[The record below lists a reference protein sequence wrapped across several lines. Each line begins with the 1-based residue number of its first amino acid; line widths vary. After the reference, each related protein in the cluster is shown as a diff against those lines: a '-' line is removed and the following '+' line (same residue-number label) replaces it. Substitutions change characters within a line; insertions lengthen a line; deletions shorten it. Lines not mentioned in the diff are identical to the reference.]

1 MKKFYRKKV
10 GVLSLSIVSTT
21 LCLLYVLKS
30 QFSLTN
36 ASEEFKRANTRE
48 NIPKHINL
56 INGTFEEPEINT
68 VWAYIRP
75 MNMHTENET
84 YIEGWNIACN
94 ETDIEK
100 ASSSEIGENRPEKE
114 DINTGKFSDFS
125 NYVELKKLDY
135 TSNNPNQSLELV
147 SEEPV
152 YVYQNFE
159 TTAKQK
165 LYINFDYR
173 SSMTDNEKLKV
184 YMAEKDEARNESN
197 LIFEKNAT
205 TDWKNQTLTYTIPE
219 GREESSIGF
228 FTEERDYRTSGVNI
242 DNVDIKTGA
251 YLLVE
256 ESSNKALANIKD
268 GNSIRYNIKIKNYGQ
283 LAAGSLSLFDIL
295 DGSIKSISELKLGEQ
310 AISSYSVEDNR
321 LKINLDSRLLIEP
334 NEEINVSYVAQI
346 DSDKL
351 SKALYDIKTQ
361 MQVNYRDYAYGELRG
376 EDKAYSN
383 VYEQQIYKTM
393 EEKNNDVAENISN
406 INSSDSNRFVSL
418 SDKADKEKKLEIET
432 KLENPASLAVGGAK
446 LKYGINVK
454 NKGDKP
460 LKNIWLRAYVPK
472 YTNYLDSDSLGEYGY
487 VNKREHITW
496 YIDEIPAGEEKKLYY
511 DVSVDYCIGGSIETD
526 TYYEILD
533 EGTKPYYNTETNPK
547 NRLD

>member
-1 MKKFYRKKV
+1 MKKSDRKKV
-10 GVLSLSIVSTT
+10 RALSLGVAIIT

-56 INGTFEEPEINT
+56 INGTFEEPKINT

-75 MNMHTENET
+75 MNMHTESEA
-84 YIEGWNIACN
+84 YIEGWNIACD
-94 ETDIEK
+94 EVATRE
-100 ASSSEIGENRPEKE
+100 ASPSGIG
-114 DINTGKFSDFS
+114 IVSDGGHS
-125 NYVELKKLDY
+125 CLRNYLELKKLDY
-135 TSNNPNQSLELV
+135 RSDNQSLELI
-147 SEEPV
+147 SEEPI

-173 SSMTDNEKLKV
+173 SSVSNAGKLKV

-197 LIFEKNAT
+197 LIFEKKAST
-205 TDWKNQTLTYTIPE
+205 AWQNQTLSYVVPK
-219 GREESSIGF
+219 GQEESSIGF
-228 FTEERDYRTSGVNI
+228 FSEGSAYRTIGVNI

-256 ESSNKALANIKD
+256 KSSDKALSDTKD

-295 DGSIKSISELKLGEQ
+295 DRSIKSISELKLGEQ

-321 LKINLDSRLLIEP
+321 LKINLDSGLLIEP

-361 MQVNYRDYAYGELRG
+361 MQVNYRDYAYGELAE
-376 EDKAYSN
+376 EDMAYSN

-393 EEKNNDVAENISN
+393 EEKNNDVAENTSN

-418 SDKADKEKKLEIET
+418 SDKADKEEKLEIET

-511 DVSVDYCIGGSIETD
+511 DVSVDYCVGGSIETD

-547 NRLD
+547 NILD

>member
-1 MKKFYRKKV
+1 MKKFDRKKV
-10 GVLSLSIVSTT
+10 GVLSLSIASTT

-56 INGTFEEPEINT
+56 INGTFEEPKINT

-75 MNMHTENET
+75 MNMHTENEA
-84 YIEGWNIACN
+84 YIEGWNIACD
-94 ETDIEK
+94 EVATREASPSDIG
-100 ASSSEIGENRPEKE
+100 IV
-114 DINTGKFSDFS
+114 SDGGRFCLR
-125 NYVELKKLDY
+125 NYLELKKLDY
-135 TSNNPNQSLELV
+135 RSDNQSLELI
-147 SEEPV
+147 SEEPI

-173 SSMTDNEKLKV
+173 SSVSNAGKLKV

-197 LIFEKNAT
+197 LIFEKKAS
-205 TDWKNQTLTYTIPE
+205 TDWQNQTLSYVVPK
-219 GREESSIGF
+219 GQEESSIGF
-228 FTEERDYRTSGVNI
+228 FSEGSAYRTIGVNI

-256 ESSNKALANIKD
+256 KSSDKALANIKD

-321 LKINLDSRLLIEP
+321 LKINLDSGFLIEP

-346 DSDKL
+346 DSSKL

-376 EDKAYSN
+376 EDKTYSN

-393 EEKNNDVAENISN
+393 EEKNNDVVENTSN

-418 SDKADKEKKLEIET
+418 SDKVDKEKKLEIET

-460 LKNIWLRAYVPK
+460 LKNIRLRAYVPK

-487 VNKREHITW
+487 VNKREYITW

>member
-1 MKKFYRKKV
+1 MKKFDRKKV
-10 GVLSLSIVSTT
+10 GVLSLSIASTT

-48 NIPKHINL
+48 NVPKYINL
-56 INGTFEEPEINT
+56 INGTFEEPKINT
-68 VWAYIRP
+68 VWTYIRP
-75 MNMHTENET
+75 MNIHTESEA
-84 YIEGWNIACN
+84 YIEGWNIACD
-94 ETDIEK
+94 EVATREASPSDI
-100 ASSSEIGENRPEKE
+100 GVV
-114 DINTGKFSDFS
+114 SDGGHS
-125 NYVELKKLDY
+125 CLRNYLELKKLDY
-135 TSNNPNQSLELV
+135 RSDNQSLELI
-147 SEEPV
+147 SEEPI

-173 SSMTDNEKLKV
+173 SSVSNAGKLKV
-184 YMAEKDEARNESN
+184 YMAEKDETKNESN
-197 LIFEKNAT
+197 LIFEKRAT
-205 TDWKNQTLTYTIPE
+205 TDWQNQTLSYVVPE
-219 GREESSIGF
+219 GQEESSIGF
-228 FTEERDYRTSGVNI
+228 FSEGSAYRTIGVNI

-256 ESSNKALANIKD
+256 KSSDKA
-268 GNSIRYNIKIKNYGQ
+268 
-283 LAAGSLSLFDIL
+283 
-295 DGSIKSISELKLGEQ
+295 LKLGEQ
-310 AISSYSVEDNR
+310 AISSYSVEESK
-321 LKINLDSRLLIEP
+321 LKINLDSGFLIEP

-376 EDKAYSN
+376 EDKTYSN

-526 TYYEILD
+526 TYYEILY

>member
-1 MKKFYRKKV
+1 MKKSDRKKV
-10 GVLSLSIVSTT
+10 RALSLGVAIIT

-30 QFSLTN
+30 QFNLTN
-36 ASEEFKRANTRE
+36 ASEEFRKANTRE
-48 NIPKHINL
+48 NVPKYINL
-56 INGTFEEPEINT
+56 INGTFEEPKINT
-68 VWAYIRP
+68 VWTYIRP
-75 MNMHTENET
+75 MNIHTESEA
-84 YIEGWNIACN
+84 YIEGWNIACD
-94 ETDIEK
+94 EVATRE
-100 ASSSEIGENRPEKE
+100 ASPS
-114 DINTGKFSDFS
+114 DTGIVSDGGRS
-125 NYVELKKLDY
+125 CLRNYLELKKLDY
-135 TSNNPNQSLELV
+135 GSDNQSLELI
-147 SEEPV
+147 SEEPI

-173 SSMTDNEKLKV
+173 SSVSNAGKLKV

-197 LIFEKNAT
+197 LIFEKKAT
-205 TDWKNQTLTYTIPE
+205 TDWQNQTLSYVVPK
-219 GREESSIGF
+219 GQEESSIGF
-228 FTEERDYRTSGVNI
+228 FSEGSAYRTIGVNI

-256 ESSNKALANIKD
+256 KSSDKALSDTKD

-295 DGSIKSISELKLGEQ
+295 DRSIKSISELKLGEQ

-321 LKINLDSRLLIEP
+321 LKINLDSSFLIEP

-361 MQVNYRDYAYGELRG
+361 MQVNYRDYAYGELAE
-376 EDKAYSN
+376 EDMAYSN

-393 EEKNNDVAENISN
+393 EEKNNDVVENTSN
-406 INSSDSNRFVSL
+406 INNSDSNRFVSL

-432 KLENPASLAVGGAK
+432 KLENPTSLAVGGAK

-533 EGTKPYYNTETNPK
+533 EGTKPYYNTEINPK

>member
-10 GVLSLSIVSTT
+10 GVLSLSIASTT

-30 QFSLTN
+30 QFNLTN
-36 ASEEFKRANTRE
+36 ASEEFKRASMRE
-48 NIPKHINL
+48 DVPKHINL
-56 INGTFEEPEINT
+56 INGTFEEPKINT
-68 VWAYIRP
+68 VWTYIRP
-75 MNMHTENET
+75 MNIHTESEA
-84 YIEGWNIACN
+84 YIEGWNIACD
-94 ETDIEK
+94 EVATREASPSDIG
-100 ASSSEIGENRPEKE
+100 IV
-114 DINTGKFSDFS
+114 SDGGHS
-125 NYVELKKLDY
+125 CLRNYLELKKLDY
-135 TSNNPNQSLELV
+135 RSDNQSLELI
-147 SEEPV
+147 SEEPI

-173 SSMTDNEKLKV
+173 SSVSNAGKLKV
-184 YMAEKDEARNESN
+184 YMAEKDETRNESN
-197 LIFEKNAT
+197 LIFEKKAST
-205 TDWKNQTLTYTIPE
+205 VWQNQTLSYVVPK
-219 GREESSIGF
+219 GRENSSIGF
-228 FTEERDYRTSGVNI
+228 FSEGSVYRTIGVNI
-242 DNVDIKTGA
+242 DNVDIKTGP

-256 ESSNKALANIKD
+256 KSSDKALANIKD
-268 GNSIRYNIKIKNYGQ
+268 GNSIKYNIKIKNYGQ

-295 DGSIKSISELKLGEQ
+295 DRNIKSISELKLGEQ

-321 LKINLDSRLLIEP
+321 LKINLDSGLLIEP
-334 NEEINVSYVAQI
+334 NEEINVSYVAHI

-393 EEKNNDVAENISN
+393 KEKNNDVAENISN

-432 KLENPASLAVGGAK
+432 KLENPNALAIGGAN
-446 LKYGINVK
+446 LKYAINIK

>member
-1 MKKFYRKKV
+1 MKKFDRKKV
-10 GVLSLSIVSTT
+10 GVLSLSIASTT

-68 VWAYIRP
+68 VWTYIRP
-75 MNMHTENET
+75 MNIHTESEA
-84 YIEGWNIACN
+84 YIEGWNIACD
-94 ETDIEK
+94 EVATREASPSDI
-100 ASSSEIGENRPEKE
+100 GVV
-114 DINTGKFSDFS
+114 SDGGYS
-125 NYVELKKLDY
+125 CLRNYLELKKLDY
-135 TSNNPNQSLELV
+135 RSDNQSLELI
-147 SEEPV
+147 SEEPI

-173 SSMTDNEKLKV
+173 SSVSNAGKLKV

-197 LIFEKNAT
+197 LIFEKRAT
-205 TDWKNQTLTYTIPE
+205 TDWQNQTLSYVVPK
-219 GREESSIGF
+219 GQEESSIGF
-228 FTEERDYRTSGVNI
+228 FSEGSAYRTIGVNI

-256 ESSNKALANIKD
+256 KSSDKALSDTKD

-295 DGSIKSISELKLGEQ
+295 DRSIKSISELKLGEQ
-310 AISSYSVEDNR
+310 AISSYSVEESK
-321 LKINLDSRLLIEP
+321 LKINLDSDFLIEP

-393 EEKNNDVAENISN
+393 EEKNNDVVENTSN

-432 KLENPASLAVGGAK
+432 KLENPTSLAVGGAK
-446 LKYGINVK
+446 LKYGINIK
-454 NKGDKP
+454 NRGDKP

-496 YIDEIPAGEEKKLYY
+496 YIDEILAGEEKKLYY

>member
-1 MKKFYRKKV
+1 M
-10 GVLSLSIVSTT
+10 
-21 LCLLYVLKS
+21 
-30 QFSLTN
+30 
-36 ASEEFKRANTRE
+36 
-48 NIPKHINL
+48 
-56 INGTFEEPEINT
+56 
-68 VWAYIRP
+68 
-75 MNMHTENET
+75 
-84 YIEGWNIACN
+84 
-94 ETDIEK
+94 
-100 ASSSEIGENRPEKE
+100 
-114 DINTGKFSDFS
+114 
-125 NYVELKKLDY
+125 
-135 TSNNPNQSLELV
+135 
-147 SEEPV
+147 
-152 YVYQNFE
+152 YQNFE

-173 SSMTDNEKLKV
+173 SSVSNAGKLKV

-197 LIFEKNAT
+197 LIFEKKAST
-205 TDWKNQTLTYTIPE
+205 AWQNQTLSYVVPK
-219 GREESSIGF
+219 GQEESSIGF
-228 FTEERDYRTSGVNI
+228 FSEGSAYRTVGVNI

-256 ESSNKALANIKD
+256 KSSDKALSDTKD

-283 LAAGSLSLFDIL
+283 IAAGSLSLFDIL
-295 DGSIKSISELKLGEQ
+295 DRSIKSISELKLGEQ
-310 AISSYSVEDNR
+310 AISSYSVEESR
-321 LKINLDSRLLIEP
+321 LKINLDSSFLIEP

-393 EEKNNDVAENISN
+393 EEKNNDVAENTSN

-432 KLENPASLAVGGAK
+432 KLENPDSLAVGGAK

>member
-10 GVLSLSIVSTT
+10 GVLSLSIASTT

-56 INGTFEEPEINT
+56 INGTFEEPKINT

-100 ASSSEIGENRPEKE
+100 ASSSEIGESRSEKE
-114 DINTGKFSDFS
+114 DINTGRFSDFS

-135 TSNNPNQSLELV
+135 TRNNPNQSLELV

-228 FTEERDYRTSGVNI
+228 FYRG
-242 DNVDIKTGA
+242 
-251 YLLVE
+251 
-256 ESSNKALANIKD
+256 
-268 GNSIRYNIKIKNYGQ
+268 
-283 LAAGSLSLFDIL
+283 
-295 DGSIKSISELKLGEQ
+295 
-310 AISSYSVEDNR
+310 
-321 LKINLDSRLLIEP
+321 
-334 NEEINVSYVAQI
+334 
-346 DSDKL
+346 
-351 SKALYDIKTQ
+351 
-361 MQVNYRDYAYGELRG
+361 
-376 EDKAYSN
+376 
-383 VYEQQIYKTM
+383 
-393 EEKNNDVAENISN
+393 
-406 INSSDSNRFVSL
+406 
-418 SDKADKEKKLEIET
+418 
-432 KLENPASLAVGGAK
+432 
-446 LKYGINVK
+446 
-454 NKGDKP
+454 KG
-460 LKNIWLRAYVPK
+460 L
-472 YTNYLDSDSLGEYGY
+472 
-487 VNKREHITW
+487 
-496 YIDEIPAGEEKKLYY
+496 
-511 DVSVDYCIGGSIETD
+511 
-526 TYYEILD
+526 
-533 EGTKPYYNTETNPK
+533 
-547 NRLD
+547 